1 MKQNVFCFQAGQ
13 QDTQFSIEVS
23 VLELFVHYIQLAPG
37 HYLAETWQSLLG
49 LLKEGITLSPPSQFM
64 LLSVLSQFVHRAPA
78 PLADRKDQKDLQ
90 DITAKVKIFFFQFY
104 LNMLILNILYF
115 YRWLKAVLK

>member
-1 MKQNVFCFQAGQ
+1 MF
-13 QDTQFSIEVS
+13 I
-23 VLELFVHYIQLAPG
+23 HYVQLTPG

-64 LLSVLSQFVHRAPA
+64 LLSVLSQFVHRTPA

-90 DITAKVKIFFFQFY
+90 DITAKVY
-104 LNMLILNILYF
+104 SILP
-115 YRWLKAVLK
+115 